1 MLQRLIQAVFITFL
15 LYLVVILNL
24 THQTTPKPIL
34 PVSDISLL

>member
-24 THQTTPKPIL
+24 TYQTPPKPIL
-34 PVSDISLL
+34 PGSEISFL

>member
-24 THQTTPKPIL
+24 TRQTTPKPII